1 VFIYLTVLFITY
13 FINVVFFILSHYILL
28 HRPKPSRQMDWSSVT
43 MLSCFFACS
52 SEYVTI
58 RFKDVGVQLEQKT
71 LIKHVYGT
79 VKPTQTLAIMG
90 PSGKMQDLSYV
101 NRKIKSWFR

>member
-1 VFIYLTVLFITY
+1 MF
-13 FINVVFFILSHYILL
+13 
-28 HRPKPSRQMDWSSVT
+28 
-43 MLSCFFACS
+43 FFACS

-101 NRKIKSWFR
+101 NRKNKKLVQMMTSGNDFLKS